1 MEEKYCA
8 ELWERDWG
16 GTRQA
21 AKGKNQHPSSLQH
34 PLPQQGVRS
43 IPSCCSSCRAARTRA
58 QPPHTMLWV
67 KRCHEC
73 PPRGWR
79 GRGRVTVPL
88 STLETARSCPFQHC
102 SAGQGWKMRLE
113 TKQHTLVPQ
122 HTVLIKSRTKHYP
135 SLIIII
141 IPGRSNCWGYFKL
154 QSTRYFEN

>member
-1 MEEKYCA
+1 MLSCGRGIGVGQGK
-8 ELWERDWG
+8 
-16 GTRQA
+16 QP
-21 AKGKNQHPSSLQH
+21 KGRTSIPPPSSTH
-34 PLPQQGVRS
+34 CPSREPRPS
-43 IPSCCSSCRAARTRA
+43 PSCCSSRRAARARA
-58 QPPHTMLWV
+58 RPPHTMLWV
-67 KRCHEC
+67 KRYHEC

-88 STLETARSCPFQHC
+88 SALETARSCPFQHC